1 MSNNRKTTVDDSHE
15 YQTKM
20 QRSDNSLLR
29 TVDNFIN
36 YCENGS
42 DFSRHRDR
50 LNTILNDLNSI
61 EFQHGQ
67 ARDIVEVRERPSVD
81 IYTK

>member
-1 MSNNRKTTVDDSHE
+1 MCQTIKKQQSMDSHE

-20 QRSDNSLLR
+20 QRSDDSLLR

-50 LNTILNDLNSI
+50 LNTILNELNSI
-61 EFQHGQ
+61 EFVQHGQ
-67 ARDIVEVRERPSVD
+67 ARAVVEVIE
-81 IYTK
+81 

>member
-1 MSNNRKTTVDDSHE
+1 MSNNRKITVIDSIK

-20 QRSDNSLLR
+20 QRSDDNLLR

-67 ARDIVEVRERPSVD
+67 ARDVVEVRKIPSVD
-81 IYTK
+81 I